1 MVDPLGEVLMKL
13 LPEGFDV
20 LFAPAAALPASVLT
34 PPTPAVIPL
43 RDDPVFLEPD
53 AGTPAF
59 VAGRE
64 VPVCASAHS
73 LDTARAVANRI
84 VPSFMRHLLLLGPK
98 KWWTRRRSQRNVVS
112 QAREMIGSSCELSPN
127 LSRWSLAQTARAGLI
142 REGKSIW
149 FMRTGPL
156 LPL

>member
-13 LPEGFDV
+13 LPEGLKV

-34 PPTPAVIPL
+34 PPTPVVIPL
-43 RDDPVFLEPD
+43 MAPVFAEPD
-53 AGTPAF
+53 AGAPEF

-73 LDTARAVANRI
+73 LDTARAVASRI

-98 KWWTRRRSQRNVVS
+98 KWWTRRRSQSTERS
-112 QAREMIGSSCELSPN
+112 FTSE
-127 LSRWSLAQTARAGLI
+127 RADW
-142 REGKSIW
+142 E
-149 FMRTGPL
+149 
-156 LPL
+156 